1 MFSKIVEL
9 YRALNFPKVE
19 GNKFS
24 FDGAIDQSIVSLV
37 EEVDELASHF
47 GSFSHKEIYRLHLD
61 AEFNLPASELGRFYQ
76 NFAEFLLFTPTL
88 NFGGI
93 SEEFYIC
100 DIDYY
105 SKDVTIPDVMR
116 KLSTLCRFIRAIS
129 KLAVQN
135 SFQIE
140 NTSRD
145 NRLVFVVAA
154 DGKSPAKTLL
164 IDVKVTE
171 ELLEFCLPHIK
182 FLESLLSENRKN
194 DVHVEERLSIMRLAI
209 ADVLNSVVGE
219 VERFQHLVK
228 NWGDVLSKYHHNF
241 LAFIHQ
247 YSFEKVRKEIATTE
261 IEHATKLSAVLGDI
275 SGKLLALPVSLA
287 AVILLRK
294 ANSNE
299 EFVIGFIGLAC
310 VSLIFFGILIN
321 QWLQVRRLRGSFD
334 VIFSQYDVS
343 KFPLKL
349 SKPIISARRNA
360 NIQYIALVITFS
372 FFGVLALLPLGG
384 AIYVLNDRSQLRL
397 SEICVLIANQ
407 LP

>member
-9 YRALNFPKVE
+9 YRALHFPPVE
-19 GNKFS
+19 GGGFS
-24 FDGAIDQSIVSLV
+24 FEGDVDQSVVFLI
-37 EEVDELASHF
+37 EEVDKFASHF
-47 GSFSHKEIYRLHLD
+47 GSFSHKKIDKLHIEI
-61 AEFNLPASELGRFYQ
+61 EFNLPASESGRFHKS
-76 NFAEFLLFTPTL
+76 FSEFISSTPTL
-88 NFGGI
+88 NFGAI
-93 SEEFYIC
+93 PEEFYVC
-100 DIDYY
+100 DIDYC
-105 SKDVTIPDVMR
+105 SKDVFVPDLMR
-116 KLSTLCRFIRAIS
+116 KLSALCRFIKAIS

-164 IDVKVTE
+164 IDVKVAE

-182 FLESLLSENRKN
+182 FLESLLSEKRKN

-209 ADVLNSVVGE
+209 ADVLSVVIGE
-219 VERFQHLVK
+219 VERFQYLVK
-228 NWGDVLSKYHHNF
+228 RWGEVLSKYHHNF

-287 AVILLRK
+287 AVVLLRK
-294 ANSNE
+294 AANDE
-299 EFVIGFIGLAC
+299 EFAIGFIGLAC
-310 VSLIFFGILIN
+310 VSVIFLGILTN

-349 SKPIISARRNA
+349 SKPIKDARRNA
-360 NIQYIALVITFS
+360 NIQYYTLIATFV
-372 FFGVLALLPLGG
+372 FFGLLALLPLGG
-384 AIYVLNDRSQLRL
+384 AIYVLNDRMPSRL
-397 SEICVLIANQ
+397 SDMCLLIANKIS
-407 LP
+407 